1 MHDEVRAWVEACAG
15 PGEGLVVLELGSQ
28 DMNGTVRGLWPDA
41 EWIGVDIAAGPGV
54 DIVADGCT
62 YRHPTPVD
70 VVVSCEVLEHLETW
84 PELVANAAANLRPG
98 GLFVGT
104 CAGPGR
110 APHSGVR
117 PDPGMVDGEF
127 YANVAR
133 EDFESV
139 ASAHFSSVHAQLRGT
154 DLQWRCVK

>member
-1 MHDEVRAWVEACAG
+1 MHDEVRGWVWQHLPHEA
-15 PGEGLVVLELGSQ
+15 VRVLEFGSQ
-28 DMNGTVRGLWPDA
+28 DMNGSVRDLSFGD
-41 EWIGVDIAAGPGV
+41 EWVGVDIVAGPGV

-70 VVVSCEVLEHLETW
+70 MVVCCEVLEHLETW

-110 APHSGVR
+110 SPHSGIR
-117 PDPGMVDGEF
+117 AEPGMVDGEF
-127 YANVAR
+127 YANVAQ
-133 EDFESV
+133 DQFESV

-154 DLQWRCVK
+154 DLQWRCIK